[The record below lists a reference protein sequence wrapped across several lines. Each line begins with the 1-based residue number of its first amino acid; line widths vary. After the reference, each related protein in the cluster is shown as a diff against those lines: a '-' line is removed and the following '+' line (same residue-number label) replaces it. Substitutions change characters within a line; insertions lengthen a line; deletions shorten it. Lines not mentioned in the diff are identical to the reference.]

1 MKERL
6 RKIIISAVI
15 FIIAIMIEKFK
26 FLNLD
31 SNAIFIIQVVLYVLS
46 YLVVGFDVL
55 KEAVE
60 NIFKGE
66 FKDCFKRNF
75 GFFQYQFMF
84 KL

>member
-1 MKERL
+1 MIMKERL

-46 YLVVGFDVL
+46 YFLIIINPYPVSIL
-55 KEAVE
+55 
-60 NIFKGE
+60 
-66 FKDCFKRNF
+66 
-75 GFFQYQFMF
+75 Y
-84 KL
+84 LY